1 MFLEHR
7 AQPPA
12 QGQGIPLKHVVWQ
25 RHRGPSSWPLTSIAH
40 QHLTLGKSLY
50 LPRSLSSETKL
61 FSVQG
66 PEGSREGYRVTVLL
80 MKNQG

>member
-1 MFLEHR
+1 MFLEYR

-40 QHLTLGKSLY
+40 QHLTLGILLNLCLIFLICPIEK
-50 LPRSLSSETKL
+50 
-61 FSVQG
+61 
-66 PEGSREGYRVTVLL
+66 VLIAIS
-80 MKNQG
+80 

>member
-7 AQPPA
+7 ARPPA
-12 QGQGIPLKHVVWQ
+12 RGQGIPLKHVVW
-25 RHRGPSSWPLTSIAH
+25 RRRRGPSSWALTSIAH
-40 QHLTLGKSLY
+40 WRVTLGKSLY

-66 PEGSREGYRVTVLL
+66 PERSREGYKVTVLL